1 MSATIMR
8 AIGKVYAC
16 LMIVFL
22 LSPLVVVVI
31 LSFSSTSFIAFPP
44 RGWSLRWYDQLAHD
58 TAIRESLLFSIE
70 IAAAATVLALLIAL
84 PTAVLLVRHH
94 FPGRTALRAL
104 ALSPLVLP
112 EVLLAL
118 ALLLYIQNGLHIRP
132 SVWTLTV
139 GHLLVIFPFSL
150 QLISSAM
157 GDLGPE
163 LEEAGIT
170 LGATP
175 IRAFWLIAM
184 PVMLPSIAAAAMF
197 SFIFSFDN
205 VAISLFLS
213 VPGNV
218 TLPVRMFELAN
229 TTNDPSLSS
238 ISSVLILAGAILMA
252 FLGRFKLFDGVVNAR
267 Q

>member
-1 MSATIMR
+1 VSALIMR
-8 AIGKVYAC
+8 GVGRLYAC
-16 LMIVFL
+16 LMVLFL

-44 RGWSLRWYDQLAHD
+44 RGWSLRWYEQLVED
-58 TAIRESLLFSIE
+58 TQIRESLLFSLQ
-70 IAAAATVLALLIAL
+70 IAGIATVLALLIAL
-84 PTAVLLVRHH
+84 PTAVLLVRHR
-94 FPGRTALRAL
+94 FRGRNMLRAL

-118 ALLLYIQNGLHIRP
+118 ALLLYMQNGLHIRP
-132 SVWTLTV
+132 SIWTLTV

-175 IRAFWLIAM
+175 ARAFWLIAI
-184 PVMLPSIAAAAMF
+184 PAMLPSIAAAALF

-213 VPGNV
+213 VPGHV

-252 FLGRFKLFDGVVNAR
+252 VLGRFKLFDGVVNAR